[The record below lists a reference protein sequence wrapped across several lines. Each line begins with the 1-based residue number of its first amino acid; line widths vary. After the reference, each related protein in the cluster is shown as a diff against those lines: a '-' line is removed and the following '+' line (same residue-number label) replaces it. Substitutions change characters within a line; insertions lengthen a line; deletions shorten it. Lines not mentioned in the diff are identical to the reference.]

1 MAVSLPLCHVI
12 LGLFYHSP
20 RQLGRAEEKTPLC
33 ISGSVSGRILRS
45 AVLAAASAA
54 GTAAVIFQTF
64 FTGRFAK
71 LQRLDIQLQQVT
83 VDEIQAQAVIF
94 RLQASFGHMD
104 FALMRNEILGVDD
117 VADDESEPY
126 RDLTVRNAEV

>member
-1 MAVSLPLCHVI
+1 MSRNSGIILSQSQAIGNGQRRKLPSAYQVPFPGVFC
-12 LGLFYHSP
+12 GP
-20 RQLGRAEEKTPLC
+20 RFLQQHPLPEQPQ
-33 ISGSVSGRILRS
+33 SFFRRS
-45 AVLAAASAA
+45 SQA
-54 GTAAVIFQTF
+54 G
-64 FTGRFAK
+64 FAK
-71 LQRLDIQLQQVT
+71 FQRLDIQLQQVT